1 MAKVGHCSCVGAP
14 SIAPRK
20 SASFPHTVRQRQE
33 GEADEFA
40 AHFLMPEEELQKLKG
55 MKLSKIAE
63 YFGVPEEM
71 VRLRLALGKEEQNG
85 R

>member
-1 MAKVGHCSCVGAP
+1 MRWDITYYIMEISYWLPPVTG
-14 SIAPRK
+14 
-20 SASFPHTVRQRQE
+20 QRQE
-33 GEADEFA
+33 HEADEFA
-40 AHFLMPEEELQKLKG
+40 AYFLMPEEESRKLEG
-55 MKLSKIAE
+55 MGIKWSAE